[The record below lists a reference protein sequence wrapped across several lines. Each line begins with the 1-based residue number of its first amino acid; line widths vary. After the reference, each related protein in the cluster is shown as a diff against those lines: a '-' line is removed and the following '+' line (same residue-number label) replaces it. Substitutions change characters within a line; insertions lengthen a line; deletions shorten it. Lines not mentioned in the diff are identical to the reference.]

1 MVGDFDAEVSG
12 AGVDGQPRSAFV
24 ILAVFNKV
32 VAASERAET
41 LVEDAFLKLDAT
53 AEVGNETGV
62 YPRCLINKIGSGTSG
77 SLILTVQEP
86 EQFLFVQTVL
96 LTYLSTH
103 RDDLA
108 DAMVE
113 KLEIVGIYGC

>member
-1 MVGDFDAEVSG
+1 M
-12 AGVDGQPRSAFV
+12 DGQPRRPLR
-24 ILAVFNKV
+24 ILTVFNKV
-32 VAASERAET
+32 VAASERTEA
-41 LVEDAFLKLDAT
+41 LIEDTFLEFDTT
-53 AEVGNETGV
+53 AEVGDETGIDAWSLV
-62 YPRCLINKIGSGTSG
+62 DKVWSGTPG
-77 SLILTVQEP
+77 TLILAVQGP
-86 EQFLFVQTVL
+86 EKFFLVQTVL